1 MFWLLRI
8 RRLFRATGREA
19 MMLWYALRNPATPL
33 MVKAGTI
40 ALAIYLFSPIDL
52 VPDIA
57 MLFGLVDDLAVLM
70 LGIPFLVNRLPT
82 HVQAEVGEQAD
93 RSWLGSRFFSRR
105 KPAR

>member
-19 MMLWYALRNPATPL
+19 LMLWYALRNPGTPL
-33 MVKAGTI
+33 MVKLGTI
-40 ALAIYLFSPIDL
+40 LMAFYLFSPIDI

-57 MLFGLVDDLAVLM
+57 VLFGLVDDLAVLL

-82 HVQAEVGEQAD
+82 HVQVEVAERAD
-93 RSWLGSRFFSRR
+93 RSWLGSRFFR
-105 KPAR
+105 KRNPAR